1 MMMVVYVFK
10 FGIDN
15 VWGERER
22 AFQRDT
28 PENVCSMIIL
38 YSILYC
44 FYLLRRILDTHSA
57 INQAETSIKKKRKG
71 LAALEEWTRSPPSL
85 PLSFSLSHVPNP
97 RDWLIGLIVMK
108 FEWAYIKSLFSII
121 QCLPL
126 LGLGFLHARV
136 ETSLS
141 VSLVMCYIYIY
152 IHTSGIV

>member
-97 RDWLIGLIVMK
+97 RDWLIGLFVMK
-108 FEWAYIKSLFSII
+108 FEWAISNHCSQYFNVCHCLGWAFYTPGWRPLFQSL
-121 QCLPL
+121 
-126 LGLGFLHARV
+126 
-136 ETSLS
+136 
-141 VSLVMCYIYIY
+141 
-152 IHTSGIV
+152 